1 MKIILFDMMDTLI
14 HEPYF
19 LAIQRLLPEDL
30 DAKTYFQWRDGPAYV
45 AFERGDVGEYEHFRQ
60 FYLPDTPPE
69 LMARFPKPERV
80 KKELLR
86 SLKYIEGIPELLARL
101 KSRGASGGTE
111 LRLGVASNY
120 SIWYQEMLSRLR
132 EIREH
137 MDYLFYSCELAARKP
152 DAVFYERIFAGLQR
166 DFPDLR
172 PADVF
177 FTDDRPEN
185 IAAAEALGWTAHLM
199 ELDALALG
207 AAVDRFL
214 GV

>member
-19 LAIQRLLPEDL
+19 QAIQRLLPADL
-30 DAKTYFQWRDGPAYV
+30 DAKTYFKWRDGPAYV
-45 AFERGDVGEYEHFRQ
+45 AFERGDVGEYEHLRQ

-69 LMARFPKPERV
+69 LLARFPKPERV

-101 KSRGASGGTE
+101 KSPAHGDAV
-111 LRLGVASNY
+111 RLGVASNY
-120 SIWYQEMLSRLR
+120 SIWYQEMLPRLR

-137 MDYLFYSCELAARKP
+137 MDYLFYSCELGARKP
-152 DAVFYERIFAGLQR
+152 DVSFYERIFAGLLR
-166 DFPDLR
+166 DFPELQ
-172 PADVF
+172 PADIF

-199 ELDALALG
+199 ELDTPALS
-207 AAVDRFL
+207 AAIDRFL
-214 GV
+214 GL